1 MLRVLDRYVPYDVPV
16 LGINLGRLG
25 FLPEVETADM
35 DRALQYLLE
44 EKYEIEHRM
53 MLYYHVSN
61 RRESIVGYA
70 TNEISV
76 SRGLSQ
82 RMIAMDVKA
91 DGRFVEHYI
100 ADGALVASPTGSTAY
115 SLSAGGPIISPDVDC
130 LLVNPICPHALESR
144 PIILSDHCQVELCLN
159 MKEERKG
166 MQFSADGC
174 EDHEMFN
181 GDRVSIQRS
190 PHDALMIRLL
200 GEKNFFNDAD
210 LQQSFYDLWE
220 EFSKRYVKYQDRL
233 VFELLNEVTD
243 KDFLGEWNRIS
254 NEAVKVIRKYS
265 KDIKIIIGSYWNNSL
280 DAMKDLAP
288 PADENIVYTFHCY
301 DPLIFTHQG
310 AYWVDEMPR
319 DFRLAYPGK
328 IADYTAKYNEIG
340 LDKLCDF
347 AHITVDEVGAKYFEE
362 RFDEA
367 KRVAEERDVAVY
379 CGEYGVINL
388 ADPQDTLRWYK
399 DITSAFDKFGFGRAA
414 WSYKEMDY
422 GISDAHMDSVRDEL
436 LKLL

>member
-1 MLRVLDRYVPYDVPV
+1 MIKNTVLCLNRMKNNTYEVALQCAQMQQNYGMKTFFLVSDRENIEKRVAAGGAHFSCEYIEEDAISDMDAMLVFGGDGTMLRVLDRYVPYDVPV

-166 MQFSADGC
+166 MQFSADGG
-174 EDHEMFN
+174 EDNEMFI

-190 PHDALMIRLL
+190 PHDALMIRLP
-200 GEKNFFNDAD
+200 GEKNFF
-210 LQQSFYDLWE
+210 
-220 EFSKRYVKYQDRL
+220 
-233 VFELLNEVTD
+233 
-243 KDFLGEWNRIS
+243 
-254 NEAVKVIRKYS
+254 KVLKEKLS
-265 KDIKIIIGSYWNNSL
+265 
-280 DAMKDLAP
+280 
-288 PADENIVYTFHCY
+288 
-301 DPLIFTHQG
+301 Q
-310 AYWVDEMPR
+310 
-319 DFRLAYPGK
+319 
-328 IADYTAKYNEIG
+328 YN
-340 LDKLCDF
+340 L
-347 AHITVDEVGAKYFEE
+347 
-362 RFDEA
+362 
-367 KRVAEERDVAVY
+367 
-379 CGEYGVINL
+379 
-388 ADPQDTLRWYK
+388 
-399 DITSAFDKFGFGRAA
+399 
-414 WSYKEMDY
+414 
-422 GISDAHMDSVRDEL
+422 
-436 LKLL
+436 